1 MLDRL
6 MSDTQPAAGT
16 ISLAQLAYQRIRG
29 DILEGQLK
37 PEEKL
42 KIHALRERYGTG
54 ASPLRE
60 ALSQLTADGLVTRVE
75 KRGFRVARA
84 NNDDLDEL
92 VQARCWVESQALRE
106 SIATGSAE
114 WEHAVVIATYDLTR
128 SPRSIG
134 EKEFRGNPTWERLHK
149 RFHMALISGC
159 NNRIILDLSDQL
171 YDRAVRYRS
180 LSIARAYTRRNV
192 PREHQELADA
202 TLARDAEKAVALL
215 CGHYQRTADLLLDT
229 GAGKTK

>member
-1 MLDRL
+1 
-6 MSDTQPAAGT
+6 MSDTEQIPATG
-16 ISLAQLAYQRIRG
+16 LAQRAYQRIRG
-29 DILEGQLK
+29 DILEGQLR

-42 KIHALRERYGTG
+42 KISVLRERYGTG

-60 ALSQLTADGLVTRVE
+60 ALSQLTADGLVTRAE

-92 VQARCWVESQALRE
+92 VQARCWIESQALRE
-106 SIATGSAE
+106 SIAVGTAA
-114 WEHAVVIATYDLTR
+114 WEHAVVIATYELTR
-128 SPRSIG
+128 APRSIG
-134 EKEFRGNPTWERLHK
+134 QKEFRGNPEWERLHK

-159 NNRIILDLSDQL
+159 GNRIIRDLSDQL

-180 LSIARAYTRRNV
+180 LSIARAYTRRDV

-202 TLARDAEKAVALL
+202 ALNRNVEKATALL
-215 CGHYQRTADLLLDT
+215 CAHYQRTANLLVET
-229 GAGKTK
+229 APAPEPK

>member
-1 MLDRL
+1 
-6 MSDTQPAAGT
+6 MSETGIAAT
-16 ISLAQLAYQRIRG
+16 TSLAQRAYQLIRG

-60 ALSQLTADGLVTRVE
+60 ALSQLTADGLVTRAE

-84 NNDDLDEL
+84 NLDDLDEL
-92 VQARCWVESQALRE
+92 VQARCWIESQALRE
-106 SIATGSAE
+106 SIAHGGAK
-114 WEHAVVIATYDLTR
+114 WEHAVVIAIYELTR
-128 SPRSIG
+128 APRSLG
-134 EKEFRGNPTWERLHK
+134 EREFRGNPEWEVLHK

-159 NNRIILDLSDQL
+159 GNRIVRDLADQF

-180 LSIARAYTRRNV
+180 LSIARAYTKRDV
-192 PREHQELADA
+192 VAEHQELADTA
-202 TLARDAEKAVALL
+202 LSRNVDKAVELL
-215 CGHYQRTADLLLDT
+215 VNHYQRTKRLLTET
-229 GAGKTK
+229 GPRKAK